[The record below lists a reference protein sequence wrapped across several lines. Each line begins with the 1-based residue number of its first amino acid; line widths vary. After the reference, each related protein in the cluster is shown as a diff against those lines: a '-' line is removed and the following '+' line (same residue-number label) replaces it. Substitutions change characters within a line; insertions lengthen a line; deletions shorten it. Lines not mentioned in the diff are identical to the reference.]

1 MVCTNGKVYKS
12 NGPMHEPVCGSA
24 TVASTET
31 REGCFCPD
39 DQILDDGVCI
49 SPKDCPCQS
58 DGKVFPSGTQIARN
72 CNRCLC
78 KRGFWECTKN
88 ICDARCSSYGDPHY
102 QTFDGRKYGFMGK
115 CSYYLMKT
123 DKFTVEAENVAC
135 DYNENL
141 ESGGSFSCTKSVTIK
156 FIHGAY
162 RRSIKLMQDRKV
174 FVDGVEVRVFPRTLN
189 NGLVTIT
196 EPSSSFVLGKF
207 NT

>member
-1 MVCTNGKVYKS
+1 
-12 NGPMHEPVCGSA
+12 
-24 TVASTET
+24 
-31 REGCFCPD
+31 
-39 DQILDDGVCI
+39 
-49 SPKDCPCQS
+49 
-58 DGKVFPSGTQIARN
+58 
-72 CNRCLC
+72 
-78 KRGFWECTKN
+78 
-88 ICDARCSSYGDPHY
+88 
-102 QTFDGRKYGFMGK
+102 
-115 CSYYLMKT
+115 MKT